1 MSSTA
6 FRENRFSIA
15 SYVLAVGV
23 GCAVTGIGFAAIMGF
38 PFPLWFLWGFFG
50 VMFGVVR
57 GALLFLPTVGAA
69 ILVLNVLRLRSPAAA
84 SALGAVGGAVTY
96 FGVIGFAA
104 LQYAPAVYWQLGAIF
119 ALSGAAAGLVYFWGE
134 RV

>member
-1 MSSTA
+1 MGAEMSSTA

-50 VMFGVVR
+50 VMFGVGR
-57 GALLFLPTVGAA
+57 LAGIHGRHAGAL
-69 ILVLNVLRLRSPAAA
+69 I
-84 SALGAVGGAVTY
+84 
-96 FGVIGFAA
+96 
-104 LQYAPAVYWQLGAIF
+104 
-119 ALSGAAAGLVYFWGE
+119 
-134 RV
+134 